1 MNKRLIVSALLASFI
16 LLSVISQV
24 SAITGRLGNSR
35 MVLRLD
41 VGEEARRNLLI
52 ENVNDVPL
60 TIELVASGDLAGNVE
75 FEENSFT
82 LQPGEEKKAYFTIST
97 KEPGTTE
104 TKLNVMFKP
113 PQGTG
118 VGLSANVIV
127 IAEGDA
133 IGENPDETNTDTSG
147 EQTTGETDQGDNSG
161 FNFNPSGQNVNV
173 GGKSSSLKFTPIT
186 ILTFST
192 VALIV
197 VFLILIIYSGKLN
210 RKKGSGRP
218 RD

>member
-1 MNKRLIVSALLASFI
+1 MKKRLIISTLLVSLI
-16 LLSVISQV
+16 LLSAIAQV

-41 VGEEARRNLLI
+41 VGEEARRSLLV
-52 ENVNDVPL
+52 ENVNDVPI
-60 TIELVASGDLAGNVE
+60 TIEMAASGDLAGNVE

-82 LQPGEEKKAYFTIST
+82 LQPGEEKKAYFTIET

-104 TKLNVMFKP
+104 TKINVMFKP

-118 VGLSANVIV
+118 VGLSANIVVIS
-127 IAEGDA
+127 EGEA
-133 IGENPDETNTDTSG
+133 IGENEETPA
-147 EQTTGETDQGDNSG
+147 EDNEDSEVNEENPG
-161 FNFNPSGQNVNV
+161 FSFNPSGQNVQA
-173 GGKSSSLKFTPIT
+173 GSEGSFKFTPIT
-186 ILTFST
+186 ILTIST
-192 VALIV
+192 IFLIV